1 MCPTYKVLYQRIPIA
16 VDVNTCNLNS
26 SLQTPSQC
34 FVQLLRTIQRNRMK
48 SKYGVPFPFYVPRHC
63 LRVVI
68 TTLCRLTVHEN
79 VIQNVGSVCI
89 FSFKVITRGSQ
100 NSHSEVPKNRP
111 WTNPPTPMEKMSG
124 FTHVPSFSLSVSE
137 TRSSRSSW
145 SESSRF
151 LWKPDTRRS
160 FSFSSLSPSRLLFLL
175 DTRITRFFSC
185 GQLRWCIGM
194 RSL

>member
-1 MCPTYKVLYQRIPIA
+1 MCPTYKILYQRIPIA

-111 WTNPPTPMEKMSG
+111 WTNPPTPMKKKCLDSRMYLLSRCLCRRPG
-124 FTHVPSFSLSVSE
+124 APGPAGPSLVGSCGSP
-137 TRSSRSSW
+137 TPGAR
-145 SESSRF
+145 
-151 LWKPDTRRS
+151 
-160 FSFSSLSPSRLLFLL
+160 SPSPPCPPPG
-175 DTRITRFFSC
+175 SC
-185 GQLRWCIGM
+185 SCWTPV
-194 RSL
+194 